1 MTSESN
7 WKKVF
12 AVIWTGQLVSILS
25 SSVVGYAIVFW
36 LSIKTGSAE
45 ILAIATIAAL
55 LPQSVLGLFT
65 GVYIDR
71 WNRKFIMIASDLFI
85 ALCTLII
92 VILFITGSIEIWY
105 IYFLSAARSVGMAFH
120 MPAMQASIPL
130 LAPQS
135 QLMRIAGINQMIH
148 SSSAIAGPV
157 IGALL
162 ISIFDMSYVLMF
174 DIFGALVGA
183 GTLMMVAI
191 PSPEKKSDAAP
202 HIIRE
207 IKEGLH
213 EIYKNRGLFLLFIF
227 SVIAFFFIMPVA
239 VLFPLMTLN
248 HFGGGVMQMSIVEV
262 LWGAGMLIGGAI
274 VGAKKLEVNK
284 AVLINFMY
292 FIIGL
297 TFLLS
302 GLLPSNG
309 FIIFIILTAL
319 GGISAAIYNAS
330 FTSLIQIKI
339 DPAVLGRVFSTY
351 NSLTML
357 PALIGLLGTGFIAD
371 NIGIMNAFIICGSV
385 ILLVGVVSMF
395 STSIR
400 ETGNT

>member
-1 MTSESN
+1 MTTESN

-12 AVIWTGQLVSILS
+12 AIIWTGQLVSILS

-55 LPQSVLGLFT
+55 LPQSLLGLFT

-71 WNRKFIMIASDLFI
+71 WNRKFIMIASDMFI

-92 VILFITGSIEIWY
+92 VILFITGSVEIWY

-174 DIFGALVGA
+174 DILGAVVGA
-183 GTLMMVAI
+183 GTLMMVTI
-191 PSPEKKSDAAP
+191 PSPEKKVDVVP

-207 IKEGLH
+207 IKEGLL
-213 EIYKNRGLFLLFIF
+213 EIYKNRGLFLLFVF

-274 VGAKKLEVNK
+274 VGAKKLDINK
-284 AVLINFMY
+284 AVLINYMY
-292 FIIGL
+292 FVIGL

-302 GLLPSNG
+302 GFLPSTG

-319 GGISAAIYNAS
+319 GGIGAAIYNAS
-330 FTSLIQIKI
+330 FTALIQIKI

-351 NSLTML
+351 NSLTIL
-357 PALIGLLGTGFIAD
+357 PAMIGLLGTGFIAD
-371 NIGIMNAFIICGSV
+371 NIGIMNTFIICGSA
-385 ILLVGVVSMF
+385 ILLVGVISMF
-395 STSIR
+395 SSSIK
-400 ETGNT
+400 ETGV

>member
-1 MTSESN
+1 MTPESS

-12 AVIWTGQLVSILS
+12 AIIWTGQLVSILS

-71 WNRKFIMIASDLFI
+71 WNRKLIMIVSDIFI

-135 QLMRIAGINQMIH
+135 KLMRIAGINQMIH

-191 PSPEKKSDAAP
+191 PSPEKKSDVVP

-207 IKEGLH
+207 IKEGLF
-213 EIYKNRGLFLLFIF
+213 EIYKNRGIFLLFIF

-274 VGAKKLEVNK
+274 VGTKKLDMNK
-284 AVLINFMY
+284 AVLINYMY
-292 FIIGL
+292 FVIGL

-319 GGISAAIYNAS
+319 GGTSAAIYNAS

-371 NIGIMNAFIICGSV
+371 NIGIMNTFIICGTV
-385 ILLVGVVSMF
+385 ILSVGIVSMF
-395 STSIR
+395 SPSIKK
-400 ETGNT
+400 TGE